1 MKEMR
6 ERGGF
11 GARVLEHHL
20 KKLSQ
25 AEAKAERARLHAL
38 TPEERMEFVRQ
49 LTERYG
55 PELAKER
62 GKPGEAKPGEPKRR
76 KSPDGKAPDGAPAVP
91 KQ

>member
-1 MKEMR
+1 
-6 ERGGF
+6 
-11 GARVLEHHL
+11 
-20 KKLSQ
+20 
-25 AEAKAERARLHAL
+25 
-38 TPEERMEFVRQ
+38 MEFVRQ

-76 KSPDGKAPDGAPAVP
+76 KSPDGKAPDGGPAVP